1 MWVIMNVDSK
11 AGQPYRRWQR
21 FEGLLFILPY
31 AILWVIFLLGPMVY
45 GFFISL
51 HDWNPMLGSKFI
63 GFKNYLDLF
72 DDARFWNSFW
82 VTWKFSFF
90 VIPGI
95 IICAL
100 AFALILHSSRF
111 PGAPAMEAMLF
122 FPYLLNVS
130 IISIMWSLMHDP
142 DVGLFIPLFGFLG
155 FNLPP
160 LLNEPLLVIPMVAL
174 TTIWWLMGYR
184 MVIFRA
190 ALASIPGDLYE
201 AADLDGASST
211 KKFFYVTL
219 PLLKPTLL
227 FALVLTTVGGMR
239 TFGQIILMTAGGPGT
254 SSEVLAYYMYRLGFD
269 FLQFGKAAAVGFILF
284 MIILSISLVF
294 IRIFRLEGE
303 LR

>member
-1 MWVIMNVDSK
+1 MK
-11 AGQPYRRWQR
+11 TGPQTPRCYRRFR
-21 FEGLLFILPY
+21 CIEGLLFILPY
-31 AILWVIFLLGPMVY
+31 AVLWIIFLLGPMIY
-45 GFFISL
+45 GFYISL
-51 HDWNPMLGSKFI
+51 HNWDPLLGSKFL

-72 DDARFWNSFW
+72 ADARFWNSFW
-82 VTWKFSFF
+82 VTWKFSFY

-100 AFALILHSSRF
+100 FFALILHSRRF
-111 PGAPAMEAMLF
+111 FGAPIMEAMLF

-130 IISIMWSLMHDP
+130 IVSIMWSLMHDP
-142 DVGLFIPLFGFLG
+142 DVGLFIHFFQFFGIT
-155 FNLPP
+155 LPP
-160 LLNEPLLVIPMVAL
+160 LLNHPLLVIPMVAF

-190 ALASIPGDLYE
+190 ALASIPSALYE
-201 AADLDGASST
+201 AAALDGATSSRT
-211 KKFFYVTL
+211 FFSVTL

-227 FALVLTTVGGMR
+227 FTLVLTTVGGMR

-269 FLQFGKAAAVGFILF
+269 FLQFGKAAAVGFVLF
-284 MIILSISLVF
+284 SIIFSISLIF
-294 IRIFRLEGE
+294 IKIFKLEGE

>member
-1 MWVIMNVDSK
+1 MIADRQTGK
-11 AGQPYRRWQR
+11 YRKRHR
-21 FEGLLFILPY
+21 HIEGLVFILPY
-31 AILWVIFLLGPMVY
+31 AVLWVIFLLGPMIY
-45 GFFISL
+45 GFYISL
-51 HDWNPMLGSKFI
+51 HDWDPLLGSKFL
-63 GFKNYLDLF
+63 GFQNYRDLF
-72 DDARFWNSFW
+72 TDARFWNSFW
-82 VTWKFSFF
+82 VTWKFSFY

-95 IICAL
+95 IVFAL
-100 AFALILHSSRF
+100 AFALLLHQGRF
-111 PGAPAMEAMLF
+111 PGVPVMEAMLF

-142 DVGLFIPLFGFLG
+142 DVGLFINFFSQFGVD
-155 FNLPP
+155 LPP

-190 ALASIPGDLYE
+190 ALASIPKNLYE
-201 AADLDGASST
+201 AAALDGST
-211 KKFFYVTL
+211 PARTFVAVTL

-269 FLQFGKAAAVGFILF
+269 FLQFGKAAAVGFVLF
-284 MIILSISLVF
+284 FIIFSISIVF
-294 IRIFRLEGE
+294 IKIFRLEGE

>member
-1 MWVIMNVDSK
+1 MNAK
-11 AGQPYRRWQR
+11 RKLLQYRKQYRR
-21 FEGLLFILPY
+21 FEGLIFILPY
-31 AILWVIFLLGPMVY
+31 AVLWGIFLLGPMIF

-51 HDWNPMLGSKFI
+51 HDWNPLLGNKFI
-63 GFKNYLDLF
+63 GFQNYLELF
-72 DDARFWNSFW
+72 ADDRFWNSFW
-82 VTWKFSFF
+82 VTWEFSFY

-95 IICAL
+95 ILFAL
-100 AFALILHSSRF
+100 AFALLLHHGRIA
-111 PGAPAMEAMLF
+111 GAPVMEAMLF

-130 IISIMWSLMHDP
+130 IVSITWSLMHDP
-142 DVGLFIPLFGFLG
+142 DVGLFVNFFGQFG
-155 FNLPP
+155 INLPP

-190 ALASIPGDLYE
+190 ALSSIPKDLYE
-201 AADLDGASST
+201 AAALDGST
-211 KKFFYVTL
+211 PTRTFFAVTL

-239 TFGQIILMTAGGPGT
+239 TFGQIIMMTAGGPGT

-269 FLQFGKAAAVGFILF
+269 FLKFGKAAAVGFILF
-284 MIILSISLVF
+284 FIIFSISIIF

>member
-1 MWVIMNVDSK
+1 METESK
-11 AGQPYRRWQR
+11 SLRNRKRYRR
-21 FEGLLFILPY
+21 FEGLIYIFPY
-31 AILWVIFLLGPMVY
+31 AVLWGLFLLGPMIY
-45 GFFISL
+45 GFYISL
-51 HDWNPMLGSKFI
+51 HDWNPLMGSKFI
-63 GFKNYLDLF
+63 GLQNYRELF
-72 DDARFWNSFW
+72 TDDRFWNSFW
-82 VTWKFSFF
+82 VTWEFSFY

-100 AFALILHSSRF
+100 AFALLLHHSRF
-111 PGAPAMEAMLF
+111 PGSPAIEAMLF

-130 IISIMWSLMHDP
+130 IVSIIWSLLHDP
-142 DVGLFIPLFGFLG
+142 DVGLFVNFFSHFGVT
-155 FNLPP
+155 LPP

-190 ALASIPGDLYE
+190 ALSSIPKDLYE
-201 AADLDGASST
+201 AAALDGST
-211 KKFFYVTL
+211 PTRTFFAVTL

-254 SSEVLAYYMYRLGFD
+254 SSEVLAYYMYRMGFD
-269 FLQFGKAAAVGFILF
+269 FLKFGKAAAVGFILF
-284 MIILSISLVF
+284 FIIFTISIIF

>member
-1 MWVIMNVDSK
+1 MN
-11 AGQPYRRWQR
+11 AGLKSRRHFRR
-21 FEGLLFILPY
+21 FRPIEGLLFILPY
-31 AILWVIFLLGPMVY
+31 AVLWIVFLLGPMIY
-45 GFFISL
+45 GFYISL
-51 HDWNPMLGSKFI
+51 HHWDPLLGSKFI
-63 GFKNYLDLF
+63 AFKNYLDLF
-72 DDARFWNSFW
+72 TDARFWNSFW
-82 VTWKFSFF
+82 VTWKFSFY

-95 IICAL
+95 IIFAL
-100 AFALILHSSRF
+100 SFALILHSRRF
-111 PGAPAMEAMLF
+111 FGAPIVEAMLF

-142 DVGLFIPLFGFLG
+142 DVGLFTHFFSGFGI
-155 FNLPP
+155 NLPP
-160 LLNEPLLVIPMVAL
+160 LLNDPYLVIPMVAL

-190 ALASIPGDLYE
+190 ALASIPSSLYD
-201 AADLDGASST
+201 AAALDGATST
-211 KKFFYVTL
+211 RTFFAVTL

-239 TFGQIILMTAGGPGT
+239 TFGQIILMTSGGPGT

-284 MIILSISLVF
+284 TIIFSICMIF
-294 IRIFRLEGE
+294 IRIFKLEGE